1 MSKIKI
7 SKKYK
12 IGDYFLAD
20 SILNSTENK
29 AKENYKSF
37 LLFLIIFF
45 IANFSVS
52 ILN

>member
-7 SKKYK
+7 NKKYK

-20 SILNSTENK
+20 SIINSTESKTNVK
-29 AKENYKSF
+29 HNSF

-45 IANFSVS
+45 LLNFSVS